1 MTLVDHVRS
10 ILVSAG
16 YKELPRPFS
25 VGLGGLPFEFS
36 SALVAQE
43 KSLDLIIVVDLST
56 DKDQRLVQ
64 KIRALARALDLANS
78 RRPLTVVLV
87 GAECDEGTIE
97 SLSSVCRV
105 LPIGIPTESIVEQV
119 IRDWLA
125 VLLPLPELEE
135 LSGIADWETEL
146 ATQLPSELSSLEEYK
161 AAANRSAE
169 AVEAELASL
178 IKSQVTPALQE
189 NTK

>member
-10 ILVSAG
+10 ILISAG

-25 VGLGGLPFEFS
+25 VGGLPFEFS

-43 KSLDLIIVVDLST
+43 KSLDLIVVVDLST
-56 DKDQRLVQ
+56 DSDQRFVQ
-64 KIRALARALDLANS
+64 KIRALARALDLAKS
-78 RRPLTVVLV
+78 RRPLTAVLV

-97 SLSSVCRV
+97 SVSPVCRV

-125 VLLPLPELEE
+125 VLLPLPELGE

-146 ATQLPSELSSLEEYK
+146 AAQLPSEIGSLEGYK

-178 IKSQVTPALQE
+178 IKAQVTPALQE

>member
-1 MTLVDHVRS
+1 MTLVDHVQR
-10 ILVSAG
+10 ILTSAG
-16 YKELPRPFS
+16 YRELPRPFA
-25 VGLGGLPFEFS
+25 VGGLPFEFS
-36 SALVAQE
+36 SAFVARE
-43 KSLDLIIVVDLST
+43 RSLDLIVVVDLST
-56 DKDQRLVQ
+56 DTEQRFVQ
-64 KIRALARALDLANS
+64 KIRALARALDLAKS
-78 RRPLTVVLV
+78 RRPLTAVLV
-87 GAECDEGTIE
+87 GAECDEGTVE
-97 SLSSVCRV
+97 SLSPVCRV
-105 LPIGIPTESIVEQV
+105 LPIGAPAESVVEQV

-146 ATQLPSELSSLEEYK
+146 AAQLPSEISSLDEYK